1 MFFEASLRIGQRLT
15 ERCET
20 VSVAESST
28 GGLISANLLSVPGA
42 SRYFQGGSVVYTLA
56 SRRAYLDLEKS
67 RVEAMQPLT
76 QAMVLEFAR
85 AARLKL
91 NTTWGIAELGAAG
104 PTGTPYGHD
113 AGTSVIGISGPLDRA
128 CLIETR
134 ATDRG
139 DNMQHFSE
147 QALQLFEAVL
157 YDASQPE

>member
-1 MFFEASLRIGQRLT
+1 MFSDTVTDIAGLLIDRGD
-15 ERCET
+15 T

-42 SRYFQGGSVVYTLA
+42 SAYFQGGSIVYTLA

-67 RVEAMQPLT
+67 RVEGLQPLT

-128 CLIETR
+128 CLIETH

-139 DNMQHFSE
+139 DNMQHFTE

-157 YDASQPE
+157 HDAS